1 MLFPN
6 MSCKIVVFDLD
17 ETLGYF
23 SQFSIFYDCLNSYLK
38 MLPCFDHFYKLLDL
52 FPEYLRPNIMN
63 ILEFIKI
70 QKQDNK
76 CSSIMIYTNNQGEK
90 DWAINIKKYFN
101 EKLKYELFDRVIGA
115 FKVNGKRVELCR
127 SSHNKTIN
135 DFINCTK
142 VSKDTKIC
150 FIDDVLYRD
159 MTGYNIYYINVKPY
173 EWHMTIDEMTARVE
187 NCSYFKRL
195 IKNNRSFKCE
205 MNTCYNNYKYSFIQ
219 NSLEELS
226 LQKIIGNKIL
236 KHIKV
241 FFESDNNNNNNK
253 NNNNDNKSKKRER
266 TIISKNKT
274 IKNKRLKD

>member
-23 SQFSIFYDCLNSYLK
+23 SQFSIFYDCLYSCLK
-38 MLPCFDHFYKLLDL
+38 ILPCFDHFYKLLDL

-76 CSSIMIYTNNQGEK
+76 CSNVMIYTNNQGEK
-90 DWAINIKKYFN
+90 DWVMNIKKYFN
-101 EKLKYELFDRVIGA
+101 EKLNYDLFDRVIGA
-115 FKVNGKRVELCR
+115 FKVNGKRVELSR
-127 SSHNKTIN
+127 SSHNKSIN

-142 VSKDTKIC
+142 VSHDAKIC
-150 FIDDVLYRD
+150 FIDDVLYQD

-173 EWHMTIDEMTARVE
+173 EWFMEIDEMITRVE
-187 NCSYFKRL
+187 NCSYFRRL
-195 IKNNRSFKCE
+195 VKNKRSFKYE
-205 MNTCYNNYKYSFIQ
+205 MNAYYNNSKYSFVQ

-226 LQKIIGNKIL
+226 LQKTIGKKIL
-236 KHIKV
+236 QHIKI
-241 FFESDNNNNNNK
+241 FFSSDNNNNNNN
-253 NNNNDNKSKKRER
+253 NNNNDNNKSKKKKRAVI
-266 TIISKNKT
+266 TKNKT
-274 IKNKRLKD
+274 KKNKA

>member
-23 SQFSIFYDCLNSYLK
+23 SQFSIFYDCLYNCLK
-38 MLPCFDHFYKLLDL
+38 ILPCFDHFYKLLDL

-63 ILEFIKI
+63 ILEFVKT
-70 QKQDNK
+70 QKQYNK
-76 CSSIMIYTNNQGEK
+76 CSNVMIYTNNQGEK
-90 DWAINIKKYFN
+90 DWVINIKKYFN
-101 EKLKYELFDRVIGA
+101 EKLKYDLFDRVIGA

-127 SSHNKTIN
+127 SSHDKTIN

-142 VSKDTKIC
+142 VSRDTKIC
-150 FIDDVLYRD
+150 FIDDVLYQD

-173 EWHMTIDEMTARVE
+173 VWHMTIDEMITRVE

-195 IKNNRSFKCE
+195 IKNKRSFKYE
-205 MNTCYNNYKYSFIQ
+205 MNAHYNNYKYIFIQ
-219 NSLEELS
+219 ISSDELS
-226 LQKIIGNKIL
+226 LQKTIGKKIL
-236 KHIKV
+236 EHIKI
-241 FFESDNNNNNNK
+241 FFGSDNK
-253 NNNNDNKSKKRER
+253 NNNNKSKKRER

-274 IKNKRLKD
+274 IKNKRFNYYIRRKEV